1 VCRFVCLCCV
11 DTPSVVTSAKGAGRG
26 GRDGGAGVPSSTPA
40 PPPPDWKAYQQ
51 RFEDFFPKPSPPQKT
66 LELPPPLAEARVQ
79 LRAYLYASASAPPGA
94 LLPPPPFSSAR
105 LDAFAL
111 VDAVALLEKGLTAK
125 AARLGEEA
133 VEARQAADAALAAL
147 ATRGAAP
154 TEAPLPF
161 LLRLAAHHLAAA
173 PVPGLSDGTAAIGAP
188 KGGKGGT
195 GGGNGATAPS
205 APSAPVHSARVE
217 PPSRAKRPMEGKAAV
232 AAPKAKVARQ
242 SKVRA

>member
-1 VCRFVCLCCV
+1 
-11 DTPSVVTSAKGAGRG
+11 
-26 GRDGGAGVPSSTPA
+26 
-40 PPPPDWKAYQQ
+40 
-51 RFEDFFPKPSPPQKT
+51 
-66 LELPPPLAEARVQ
+66 VQ

-94 LLPPPPFSSAR
+94 LLPPPPFTSAR

-111 VDAVALLEKGLTAK
+111 VDAVALLEKGFTAK